1 MRTGKKS
8 SKEDI
13 AIIKGSITYLFFAII
28 NISIRALDG
37 VEHRFLTTNKVKV
50 IPELRRVS
58 VKYIL
63 ISYSVTVSTNVDL
76 LFNVEAGHEYKN
88 KEKNSCLV
96 VVDTT
101 SGLEVVSHPL
111 NQHNTFYL
119 FSI

>member
-13 AIIKGSITYLFFAII
+13 AVIKGSITYLFFAII
-28 NISIRALDG
+28 NINIRALDG

-50 IPELRRVS
+50 IPGLHRVS

-63 ISYSVTVSTNVDL
+63 ISYAVTVSTNVDL
-76 LFNVEAGHEYKN
+76 LFNVEAGHEYKI

-96 VVDTT
+96 VIDTT
-101 SGLEVVSHPL
+101 SDVVVVSHPL
-111 NQHNTFYL
+111 NRYNTFSL
-119 FSI
+119 CSI